1 MQSVVLCMQQYG
13 PQDRARKRS
22 GYDEIRC
29 GRELVDAKLKKG
41 LLEVCVLVALKKE
54 ESYGYKIIGD
64 ISPYIEVSEST
75 LYPILKRLEATG
87 CLTTRSK
94 EYNGRLRKYYMITEA
109 GKRKI
114 RESIAD
120 LDELKRVYDFI
131 YREGY

>member
-1 MQSVVLCMQQYG
+1 M
-13 PQDRARKRS
+13 
-22 GYDEIRC
+22 
-29 GRELVDAKLKKG
+29 DAQLKKG
-41 LLEVCVLVALKKE
+41 LLEVCVLVSLKKE

-114 RESIAD
+114 RESISD
-120 LDELKRVYDFI
+120 LDELRRVYEFI
-131 YREGY
+131 YKEGL